1 MQGSYQ
7 SKKEMQVFNFPGVGI
22 NDTMEYISKTCIKHG
37 NDICPNFTFLGM
49 ILDTLKQKHSRSLFG
64 GHYKEDRIG

>member
-49 ILDTLKQKHSRSLFG
+49 ILDTLKHTLGACLLDMISYHILS
-64 GHYKEDRIG
+64 

>member
-1 MQGSYQ
+1 
-7 SKKEMQVFNFPGVGI
+7 MQVFNFPGVGI
-22 NDTMEYISKTCIKHG
+22 NDRYQGIFFKKTCIKHW
-37 NDICPNFTFLGM
+37 NDICPNLTFLGM